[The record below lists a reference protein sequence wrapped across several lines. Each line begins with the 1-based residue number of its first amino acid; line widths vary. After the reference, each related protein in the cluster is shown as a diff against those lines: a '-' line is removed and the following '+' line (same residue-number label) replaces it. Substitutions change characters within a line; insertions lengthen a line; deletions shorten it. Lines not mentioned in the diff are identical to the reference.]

1 MKNQLIEKL
10 RELLNSEDIL
20 SVRDAVRDIRNEWKA
35 ESAKER
41 QEQLQAFKAEE
52 HPEGTEFIYTPHE
65 LEGEYQELNSKY
77 ENLLLEANKKLAAER
92 QKNYEAKVALLK
104 ELEALIADEQNI
116 SKAFG
121 THKEI
126 KAKWDAIGEV
136 PSEKYQEL
144 NDQWHK
150 LNHEF
155 YYNINIYKSLL
166 EHDLKINQKKK
177 EEMIEVAKGLASV
190 ESISELELLVRKYQ
204 REWMDIGPSPRET
217 FKELGDIFF
226 GLLREAQQR
235 IQAHYDAL
243 NASSEENLAKKRVL
257 VNKMQEIL
265 NMEITNVSTWHRWT
279 DEVLKLQEEWK
290 NIGWARKKE
299 NEEIWQEFRGLCD
312 KFFAARNAFMGERRA
327 AYKEHKEK
335 KEALIAKAQAIQN
348 SDNWKETTEAFK
360 KLQEEWKNIGP
371 ADPRDEQKLWQRF
384 RSVCDHFFNRKKENF
399 ANIVAEQEQNLA
411 VKLEMLKELEALEM
425 TGNKNNDLAALR
437 AFSDRWH
444 AVGFVPKEH
453 VKEVMDK
460 YNQLLDIKYGK
471 INADREERELGA
483 FRNRLSSLKNTADA
497 ESKLRKERGFLRDKI
512 ERLKRDIAQYENNM
526 AIFTGKGAE
535 ALRKDIEKKIKNA
548 EREIEE
554 LHKKIELLNS
564 PET

>member
-20 SVRDAVRDIRNEWKA
+20 SVRDAVRDIRNEWKS
-35 ESAKER
+35 ESGKER

-52 HPEGTEFIYTPHE
+52 HPEETEFVYTPHE

-77 ENLLLEANKKLAAER
+77 ENLIEEANKKLAAER
-92 QKNYEAKVALLK
+92 LKNFEEKSALLK
-104 ELEALIADEQNI
+104 EFEALIADEQNI

-121 THKEI
+121 DHKEI

-136 PSEKYQEL
+136 PAEKYQEL
-144 NDQWHK
+144 NEHWHK

-177 EEMIEVAKGLASV
+177 EEMIEVAKGLASI
-190 ESISELELLVRKYQ
+190 ESFSELELLVRKYQ

-217 FKELGDIFF
+217 FKEQGDMFF

-243 NASSEENLAKKRVL
+243 NANSEENLAKKRVL

-265 NMEITNVSTWHRWT
+265 GMEITNVSTWHRWT

-290 NIGWARKKE
+290 CIGWSRKKE
-299 NEEIWQEFRGLCD
+299 NEEIWQEFRALCD
-312 KFFAARNAFMGERRA
+312 KFFAGRNAFMDERRA
-327 AYKEHKEK
+327 SYKEHREK
-335 KEALIAKAQAIQN
+335 KEALIAKAQEIQN
-348 SDNWKETTEAFK
+348 DENWKETTEAFK
-360 KLQEEWKNIGP
+360 KLQEEWKHIGS
-371 ADPRDEQKLWQRF
+371 ADPREEQKLWQRF
-384 RSVCDHFFNRKKENF
+384 RSVCDHFFNRKKQNF
-399 ANIVAEQEQNLA
+399 AGIVAEQEQNLA
-411 VKLEMLKELEALEM
+411 VKQDMLKELEALEI

-437 AFSDRWH
+437 EFSDRWH

-453 VKEVMDK
+453 VKAVMDK
-460 YNQLLDIKYGK
+460 YNQILDVKYGK
-471 INADREERELGA
+471 INADREEREMGA
-483 FRNRLSSLKNTADA
+483 FRNRLSSMKNTADA
-497 ESKLRKERGFLRDKI
+497 ETKLRKERGFLREKI
-512 ERLKRDIAQYENNM
+512 DRLKRDIIQYQNNM

-535 ALRKDIEKKIKNA
+535 ALRKDIDKKIKNS
-548 EREIEE
+548 EREIED
-554 LHKKIELLNS
+554 LQKKIEMLNS
-564 PET
+564 PEA